1 MIVSV
6 VIKINILTLRKKLVL
21 VAQRIAVAALETK
34 SVDDVPTIG
43 F

>member
-6 VIKINILTLRKKLVL
+6 VIKINTLISRRRLVL
-21 VAQRIAVAALETK
+21 VAQQIAVVAQEIK
-34 SVDDVPTIG
+34 SVEVAQIIG

>member
-6 VIKINILTLRKKLVL
+6 VIKINILTLRKRLVL
-21 VAQRIAVAALETK
+21 VALQIAVVALETK
-34 SVDDVPTIG
+34 SVEDAPTIG